1 MTRRKPLVW
10 GAVAAS
16 ALTMI
21 AAAPAS
27 AASAPKQATLTA
39 IGGVEL
45 KPNRHIQDNMRFNKD
60 RVVIRSGGTLTV
72 RNRTDAPHTI
82 SLVKPGDKPRTL
94 KQMEACFE
102 GGACAE
108 LSAAHGVTSPEAE
121 PTVPLVNV
129 GATGLDRVGDSALF
143 MKDPLKL
150 KVTAPAGKNLH
161 YICLLHP
168 WMQGRI
174 TVR

>member
-1 MTRRKPLVW
+1 M
-10 GAVAAS
+10 AAS
-16 ALTMI
+16 ALSI
-21 AAAPAS
+21 GAAAPAI
-27 AASAPKQATLTA
+27 AATAPKQATLTA
-39 IGGVEL
+39 IGGIEL
-45 KPNRHIQDNMRFNKD
+45 KPNRYVQDNMRFNKD

-82 SLVKPGDKPRTL
+82 SLVKARDKPRTY
-94 KQMEACFE
+94 KQMERCFE
-102 GGACAE
+102 GGACAD

-121 PTVPLVNV
+121 PTNPLVNV
-129 GATGLDRVGDSALF
+129 GATGLDRAGDSALF

-150 KVTAPAGKNLH
+150 KVTASAGKNLH
-161 YICLLHP
+161 YICLIHP